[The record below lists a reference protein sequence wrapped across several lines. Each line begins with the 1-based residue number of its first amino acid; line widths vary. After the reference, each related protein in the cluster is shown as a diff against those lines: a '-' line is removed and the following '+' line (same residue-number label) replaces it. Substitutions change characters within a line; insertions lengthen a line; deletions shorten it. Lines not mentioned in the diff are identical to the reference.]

1 LEIKMAQVHIPT
13 EHESD
18 PLGYTLSTYAPE
30 IGTAAGAYATAVYQ
44 SAQLSQ
50 RIIEAARYRTALIN
64 GCMVCQSFRAARHL
78 DDYLS
83 SVGGDAS
90 RSVVARGG
98 AAPDEAFYA
107 AVLDWRHSPL
117 FDARERLAI
126 EYAERMGLEP
136 QGFAGD
142 DVFWSA
148 LHAAYSDAEIVS
160 LTLAI
165 GAWIALGRVTHILE
179 LDTVCMETSLAAE

>member
-1 LEIKMAQVHIPT
+1 MAQVHIPAA
-13 EHESD
+13 EQFD

-30 IGTAAGAYATAVYQ
+30 MGAAAGSYAKAVYQ
-44 SAQLSQ
+44 SSRLPL
-50 RIIEAARYRTALIN
+50 RVVEAARFRTAQIN

-78 DDYLS
+78 DGYLS
-83 SVGGDAS
+83 SVGGDAAQ
-90 RSVVARGG
+90 SVVARGG

-107 AVLDWRHSPL
+107 AVADWRTSPL

-126 EYAERMGLEP
+126 EYAERMGESP

-142 DVFWSA
+142 DDFWQR
-148 LHAAYSDAEIVS
+148 LHAAYDDAAIVD

-165 GAWIALGRVTHILE
+165 GAWIALGRVTHVLE
-179 LDTVCMETSLAAE
+179 LDTVCMEDSLAAA